1 MRLLA
6 FLLFLLIGGLPAA
19 AIEATGDEGGY
30 VRLDQPARRVVSLA
44 PHLTELAF
52 AAGAGSQLVGVVR
65 DSDFPPEARSIIQVG
80 DAAGVDFERIL
91 ALQPDL
97 VLAWGSGNRA
107 SIVEKLRQLGLQVL
121 VLEPRVLDDIP
132 RHLALIGSLA
142 GTQGQAGRVAAEF
155 RARVGAMRARHR
167 SGRPVNVMF
176 EMWHHPIMTVNGE
189 HIISD
194 VLRLCGA
201 RNVFDD
207 LPRFAGEVS
216 LEQVLIR
223 DPEAIVVGSE
233 APGAGIADWRD
244 YPYLRAVRDG
254 RVFNV
259 APDLINRQTPR
270 ILDAAQSI
278 CADIDRVRS
287 QG

>member
-1 MRLLA
+1 MRSFA
-6 FLLFLLIGGLPAA
+6 CLLFLLVASLPAG
-19 AIEATGDEGGY
+19 AIEATDDEGGH
-30 VRLDQPARRVVSLA
+30 VRLDLPARRIVSLA

-52 AAGAGSQLVGVVR
+52 AAGAGSRLVGVVR
-65 DSDFPPEARSIIQVG
+65 DSDFPPQARSIVQVG

-121 VLEPRVLDDIP
+121 VLEPRALGDIP
-132 RHLALIGSLA
+132 RHLALIGTLA
-142 GTQGQAGRVAAEF
+142 GTERQAGRVAAEF
-155 RARVGAMRARHR
+155 QERVAGMRARHGR
-167 SGRPVNVMF
+167 GRPVDVMF

-207 LPRFAGEVS
+207 LPQFAGEVS
-216 LEQVLIR
+216 LEQVLVR

-233 APGAGIADWRD
+233 APGAGIADWQH
-244 YPYLRAVRDG
+244 YPYLRAVRNG

-270 ILDAAQSI
+270 ILDAAQAI

-287 QG
+287 QD